1 MEHAWIIWISIAV
14 ALFVFEASTVTLTSI
29 WFAVGALVTA
39 VISYFMHNFLLQL
52 LCFLVLSALLLVLTR
67 PLLTGKLQKTPT
79 NFDSMVGKQVLVVR
93 TIDNINGGGQV
104 KYNGTV
110 WTARTEDDT
119 VIQEG
124 QQAVV
129 QRISGVSLIVQQVTE
144 QKG

>member
-52 LCFLVLSALLLVLTR
+52 LCFLVLSGGLLLLTR
-67 PLLTGKLQKTPT
+67 PLLNKQLKKTPT
-79 NFDSMVGKQVLVVR
+79 NLDSMIGKRVLVIR
-93 TIDNINGGGQV
+93 TIDHINGGGQV
-104 KYNGTV
+104 KYNGTI
-110 WTARTEDDT
+110 WSARTQEDT
-119 VIQEG
+119 VIEEG

-129 QRISGVSLIVQQVTE
+129 EQIQGVNLIVKQVTQE
-144 QKG
+144 

>member
-29 WFAVGALVTA
+29 WFAVGALLTA
-39 VISYFMHNFLLQL
+39 VVSYFMHNFLLQL
-52 LCFLVLSALLLVLTR
+52 LCFLALSGLLLLMTR
-67 PLLTGKLQKTPT
+67 PLLTKKIKKMPT
-79 NFDSMVGKQVLVVR
+79 NFDSMVGKQVLVIR

-104 KYNGTV
+104 KYNGNV
-110 WTARTEDDT
+110 WTAKTEDDT
-119 VIQEG
+119 IIQEG

-129 QRISGVSLIVQQVTE
+129 QQIQGVSLIVTPVME